1 MSTPHEPSLDLN
13 KAIEEDVSR
22 SETIN
27 DKITNAELGLAQN
40 RLSQEEEHL
49 NLHIFLRKARFAVF
63 SVVFAVIFLGYGF
76 LCYLIFEI
84 FNNVDNLQSYMSTP
98 ILASLIVLTI
108 VPSLFLLI
116 LLLAVTR
123 HDKSVDISEIP
134 KNAFDVF
141 SKVKSSLN

>member
-49 NLHIFLRKARFAVF
+49 NLHIFF
-63 SVVFAVIFLGYGF
+63 SEKLVSPYF
-76 LCYLIFEI
+76 
-84 FNNVDNLQSYMSTP
+84 P
-98 ILASLIVLTI
+98 
-108 VPSLFLLI
+108 LFLQL
-116 LLLAVTR
+116 
-123 HDKSVDISEIP
+123 
-134 KNAFDVF
+134 F
-141 SKVKSSLN
+141 SLDMDFCAI

>member
-1 MSTPHEPSLDLN
+1 
-13 KAIEEDVSR
+13 
-22 SETIN
+22 
-27 DKITNAELGLAQN
+27 
-40 RLSQEEEHL
+40 
-49 NLHIFLRKARFAVF
+49 
-63 SVVFAVIFLGYGF
+63 
-76 LCYLIFEI
+76 
-84 FNNVDNLQSYMSTP
+84 MSTP